1 MNRLREIVERNDTP
15 AGRTFD
21 FFIQAFIILS
31 LLSFSV
37 ETLPSLTAQTRDT
50 LYTIEVVTV
59 GIFTAEYL
67 LRILVAEKKWSFV
80 FSFFGMIDLLA
91 ILPFYITSGID
102 LRSLRAFR
110 LLRLFRAF
118 RLVRYSRAIQRFHR
132 AILLAKEELLLFL
145 SVALLLLFF
154 SAVGIYYFERE
165 AQPETFGSVF
175 HSLWWALTTLTTVGY
190 GDMYPVTVG
199 GKLFTF
205 FVLLI
210 GLAVVALPC
219 GLVASSLAEA
229 RRLEAK
235 EEENLLKKD
244 RSEEDPPSKHR

>member
-165 AQPETFGSVF
+165 AQPETFGSVC
-175 HSLWWALTTLTTVGY
+175 SLTTLTTVGY

>member
-1 MNRLREIVERNDTP
+1 MDQGIRLDRLRQIIERNDTP

-21 FFIQAFIILS
+21 LFIQALIVLS
-31 LLSFSV
+31 LVSFSV
-37 ETLPSLTAQTRDT
+37 ETLPDLDPQTQDA
-50 LYTIEVVTV
+50 LHIIEALSV

-110 LLRLFRAF
+110 LLRLFRALK
-118 RLVRYSRAIQRFHR
+118 LVRYSRAIQRFHR

-145 SVALLLLFF
+145 SVTLLLLFF

-165 AQPETFGSVF
+165 AQPEAFLL
-175 HSLWWALTTLTTVGY
+175 SLRPSKMTS
-190 GDMYPVTVG
+190 YPVSSHG
-199 GKLFTF
+199 GGGGCDL
-205 FVLLI
+205 
-210 GLAVVALPC
+210 
-219 GLVASSLAEA
+219 
-229 RRLEAK
+229 
-235 EEENLLKKD
+235 
-244 RSEEDPPSKHR
+244 